1 MSLARTTR
9 TVAAIASLSVLA
21 ACSLFQAE
29 YPDKQA
35 GSDSNPHPWN
45 SLKNDSVFGDGGI
58 SILSWGNSTPTQG
71 VVAGSGGTGIGVNAY
86 LWRASLDTLSFLP
99 LASADPFG
107 GTIITDWFA
116 PPESPN
122 ERFKM
127 SVYIT
132 DRDLH
137 ADGIHVSVFRQTRL
151 DAANWT
157 DAPVA
162 VKTRTEVEDAILTR
176 ARELRATA
184 ASVKKND

>member
-35 GSDSNPHPWN
+35 GDTNPHPWN
-45 SLKNDSVFGDGGI
+45 SLKNDSVFGEGGI
-58 SILSWGNSTPTQG
+58 SILSWGNSSQSKDTGG
-71 VVAGSGGTGIGVNAY
+71 VGIGVNAY

-99 LASADPFG
+99 LVSADPFG
-107 GTIITDWFA
+107 GTIITDWYA

-137 ADGIHVSVFRQTRL
+137 ADGIHVSVFRQTRI
-151 DAANWT
+151 DANSWA

-162 VKTRTEVEDAILTR
+162 AKTPVEVENAILTR
-176 ARELRATA
+176 ARELRAVA
-184 ASVKKND
+184 ATVKKNDD

>member
-35 GSDSNPHPWN
+35 GDTPHPWN
-45 SLKNDSVFGDGGI
+45 SLKNDSVFGEGGI
-58 SILSWGNSTPTQG
+58 SILSWGGTSTSKD
-71 VVAGSGGTGIGVNAY
+71 SGGVGIGVNAY

-99 LASADPFG
+99 LVSADPFG
-107 GTIITDWFA
+107 GTIITDWYA

-137 ADGIHVSVFRQTRL
+137 ADGIHVSVFRQTRI
-151 DAANWT
+151 DANSWA

-162 VKTRTEVEDAILTR
+162 AKTASEIENAILTR
-176 ARELRATA
+176 ARELRALA
-184 ASVKKND
+184 ATVKKNDD

>member
-35 GSDSNPHPWN
+35 GSDTNPHPWN
-45 SLKNDSVFGDGGI
+45 SLKNDSFFGDGGV

-71 VVAGSGGTGIGVNAY
+71 TGGVGIAVNAY

-107 GTIITDWFA
+107 GTILTDWYA

-137 ADGIHVSVFRQTRL
+137 ADGIHVSVFRQTRI

-162 VKTRTEVEDAILTR
+162 VKTQIEVENAILTR
-176 ARELRATA
+176 ARELRALA
-184 ASVKKND
+184 ATVKKPD

>member
-1 MSLARTTR
+1 MSLVRTTR

-35 GSDSNPHPWN
+35 GDTNPHPWN
-45 SLKNDSVFGDGGI
+45 SLKNDSVFGEGGI
-58 SILSWGNSTPTQG
+58 SVLSWNDTAKNQ
-71 VVAGSGGTGIGVNAY
+71 GSGGLGIGVNAY

-99 LASADPFG
+99 LVSADPFG
-107 GTIITDWFA
+107 GTIITDWYA

-137 ADGIHVSVFRQTRL
+137 ADGVHASVFRQTRL

-162 VKTRTEVEDAILTR
+162 AKTQVEIENAILTR
-176 ARELRATA
+176 ARELRAAA
-184 ASVKKND
+184 ASLKKPD